1 MLGEPLHTVP
11 SLPSGNLASSRSERL
26 TARLEAF
33 TLNPFQDFLDP
44 VLVMR
49 HGVLGRFVR
58 CAVDVQQELSQ
69 LNFTILKMVNDVDQI
84 VLTLLELA
92 KGVNQVGHF
101 ATQ

>member
-1 MLGEPLHTVP
+1 MLARTIVLGESLHTVP

-49 HGVLGRFVR
+49 YGVLGRFVR

-69 LNFTILKMVNDVDQI
+69 LNFTILSWPKVSIKSVILSRSDDV
-84 VLTLLELA
+84 
-92 KGVNQVGHF
+92 
-101 ATQ
+101 